1 MENRP
6 LIAGIQ
12 QIGIG
17 VSDVKAAFAWY
28 RNVFGMDVR
37 VFEDA
42 AEARLM
48 TRYTG
53 GVPHGRHAILAL
65 NMRGGGGFEIWQF
78 TSRTP
83 EPCPFEIRLG
93 DLGIYCSRIKSA
105 DVEKSFAL
113 LKSKG
118 VDLVTGLE
126 RDPAGQPVFFLKD
139 PWGNLFQVVGSDT
152 WFSSLQC
159 LTGGTAGCMV
169 GVSDIDRS
177 MAFYRDILGYDT
189 VVYDRAGAFT
199 DLAGLPGGSHPV
211 RRVLLRHASS
221 RMGPFSRLLG
231 PSEIEL
237 VQVEGRSPRRIFES
251 RYWGDLGF
259 IHLCFDIVNQ
269 SAMKR
274 LCETKGYPYTVD
286 SGSTFDMGSAAGH
299 FSYVEDPDGALIEF
313 VETKRIPI
321 LKKLGLYLDLTRR
334 DCSKPLPNF
343 FVSAL
348 RFNRVK
354 G

>member
-1 MENRP
+1 MEETP

-17 VSDVKAAFAWY
+17 VRDAKAAFDWY
-28 RNVFGMDVR
+28 RSVFGMDVR

-53 GVPHGRHAILAL
+53 GTPHGRHAILAL

-83 EPCPFEIRLG
+83 EACSFDIRLG
-93 DLGIYCSRIKSA
+93 DLGLFCARIKSA
-105 DVEKSFAL
+105 DVERTYAL

-118 VDLVTGLE
+118 VDLLSGLE

-152 WFSSLQC
+152 WFSKLQC

-169 GVSDIDRS
+169 GVSDIHRS

-189 VVYDRAGAFT
+189 VVYDTAGHFP
-199 DLAGLPGGSHPV
+199 DLSHLPGGSHPV
-211 RRVLLRHASS
+211 RRVLLRHAVS

-237 VQVEGRSPRRIFES
+237 VQVEGREPRPIFEK
-251 RYWGDLGF
+251 RFWGDLGF

-274 LCETKGYPYTVD
+274 LCETKGYPFTVD
-286 SGSTFDMGSAAGH
+286 SGSTFNMGSAAGH

-334 DCSKPLPNF
+334 DCSKPLPNY
-343 FVSAL
+343 FVNAL